1 MGKKKSGIGEVTRD
15 DLITMVQ
22 RGQMIP
28 ADAEFVAKRLGL
40 GPLASEPDPN
50 NYDPMR
56 EPFWTLPMA
65 VAWIAYRT
73 QDAVRNWWERVSE
86 EVLFLELSGVA
97 CRAGRPRQS
106 GALSGAALKR
116 DARSIADGRC
126 DPRPGRSHERCRGDR
141 RALARDSERNPLL
154 RRREQVVSS

>member
-28 ADAEFVAKRLGL
+28 ADAESVAKRLGL

-86 EVLFLELSGVA
+86 EVLFFGAFGSGVSGRTA
-97 CRAGRPRQS
+97 PSIRGTFWSSAQTRRSFDCRW
-106 GALSGAALKR
+106 
-116 DARSIADGRC
+116 
-126 DPRPGRSHERCRGDR
+126 
-141 RALARDSERNPLL
+141 
-154 RRREQVVSS
+154 